1 MGNRLAWK
9 EKYSIGVPVVDKAHK
24 RLFSIVG
31 RLMRLVEEDA
41 KDKHACIEGIKY
53 FKSYAVK
60 HFAEEEEYM
69 RSIHY
74 VGYEMHKQLH
84 DNLREKTLP
93 ALEER
98 MEDTDYSDESVN
110 HFIGVCVAWLTEHIM
125 IEDCAI
131 AGKVTSKWNIDQEGE
146 IMDRLEHGLIVVL
159 RAIFD
164 MKALVFNNHYAGEHV
179 TRAVNHRLDYLT
191 PEGKRLRIVMSV
203 EEPLVLSALNKM
215 GIECGRID
223 ETVLSAT
230 VQMNKQ
236 VIRHLGRY
244 FTADGDQYRLQEE
257 ALISMRGMKSMF
269 AVRCPQYSI
278 LIDTGMGFFTF
289 CADEMDEK

>member
-1 MGNRLAWK
+1 M
-9 EKYSIGVPVVDKAHK
+9 
-24 RLFSIVG
+24 LF
-31 RLMRLVEEDA
+31 
-41 KDKHACIEGIKY
+41 
-53 FKSYAVK
+53 
-60 HFAEEEEYM
+60 
-69 RSIHY
+69 RS
-74 VGYEMHKQLH
+74 
-84 DNLREKTLP
+84 
-93 ALEER
+93 
-98 MEDTDYSDESVN
+98 
-110 HFIGVCVAWLTEHIM
+110 
-125 IEDCAI
+125 
-131 AGKVTSKWNIDQEGE
+131 
-146 IMDRLEHGLIVVL
+146 
-159 RAIFD
+159 
-164 MKALVFNNHYAGEHV
+164 FNNHYAGEHV